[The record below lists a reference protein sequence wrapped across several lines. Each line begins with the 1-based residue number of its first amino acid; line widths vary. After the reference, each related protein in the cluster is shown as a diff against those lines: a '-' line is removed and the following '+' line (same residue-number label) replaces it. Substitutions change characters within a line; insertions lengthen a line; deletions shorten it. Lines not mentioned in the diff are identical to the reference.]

1 MRNST
6 DTAPDG
12 LPILSQGRHRTR
24 RKGACFMELASVL
37 AGERW
42 SDHPRCTHPL
52 LAEVARLVNDRTS
65 DDHRQQLAVLI
76 PSVVGL
82 AGDDL
87 RMDARIAHRCATVA
101 LPLASAERQNALAVS
116 VLTSDR
122 VLAELDGRRAGELR
136 PESQGAL
143 AAAPHAATWGRRFA
157 RRAGVSVKGFRR
169 WSAPTTVRLAV
180 AGIAESCVADP
191 DAVLRQLL
199 TDVIADC
206 TAICAPTE
214 TPAAEGGRDVVARP
228 ELSR

>member
-1 MRNST
+1 MRSST
-6 DTAPDG
+6 DTAPDI

-52 LAEVARLVNDRTS
+52 LGEVARLVNDRTS

-101 LPLASAERQNALAVS
+101 LPLASAEQQNALAVS
-116 VLTSDR
+116 VVTADR
-122 VLAELDGRRAGELR
+122 VLAELDGRPSGELL
-136 PESQGAL
+136 PDSQDAL
-143 AAAPHAATWGRRFA
+143 DAAPQAATWSRRFA
-157 RRAGVSVKGFRR
+157 RQAGVSVKGFRR

-180 AGIAESCVADP
+180 IGIAESCDPDP

-206 TAICAPTE
+206 AAVCAATD
-214 TPAAEGGRDVVARP
+214 GDGRTCGLDAVAGEP
-228 ELSR
+228 SR